1 MQSARYRLA
10 MILLGVFMAAWAV
23 AGEVTVGE
31 AAPDFRLQDQNGE
44 WHTLEQYRGHWVA
57 VYFYPK
63 DDTPGCTKEACAFRD
78 VYEDL
83 SNVSVQVVGISP
95 QSAESHQRFA
105 ARYELPFPLLC
116 DRDKT
121 VIRAYGVDGLLG
133 FGVRR
138 VTYLVDQSRQI
149 TNRVVADLFVGSH
162 MELVRKVLQEKET
175 S

>member
-1 MQSARYRLA
+1 MLKIGDTAPEFQLEDQQGSLQT
-10 MILLGVFMAAWAV
+10 LSSLVST
-23 AGEVTVGE
+23 GEIV
-31 AAPDFRLQDQNGE
+31 L
-44 WHTLEQYRGHWVA
+44 
-57 VYFYPK
+57 YFYPA
-63 DDTPGCTKEACAFRD
+63 DFTPVCTKEACAFRD

-105 ARYELPFPLLC
+105 TRYELLFPLLC
-116 DRDKT
+116 DHDKA

-162 MELVRKVLQEKET
+162 IELVRKVLPDKVA

>member
-1 MQSARYRLA
+1 MLKIGDTAPEFQLEDQQGSPQTLSS
-10 MILLGVFMAAWAV
+10 LVST
-23 AGEVTVGE
+23 GEIV
-31 AAPDFRLQDQNGE
+31 L
-44 WHTLEQYRGHWVA
+44 
-57 VYFYPK
+57 YFYPA
-63 DDTPGCTKEACAFRD
+63 DFTPVCTKEACAFRD

-83 SNVSVQVVGISP
+83 SKVSVQVVGISP

-105 ARYELPFPLLC
+105 TRYELPFPLLC
-116 DRDKT
+116 DPDKT

-162 MELVRKVLQEKET
+162 MELVRKVLQDKVT